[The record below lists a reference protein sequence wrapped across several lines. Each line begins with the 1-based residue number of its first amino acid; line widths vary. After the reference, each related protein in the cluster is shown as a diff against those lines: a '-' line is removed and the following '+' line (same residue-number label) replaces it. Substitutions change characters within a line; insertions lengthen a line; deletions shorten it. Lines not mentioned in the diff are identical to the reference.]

1 MNVRISFDIT
11 VSNSGDKGKYIHIP
25 RIMIIMLDNIRIA
38 LEIKIIFDLF

>member
-1 MNVRISFDIT
+1 MNIRLSFYIT

-38 LEIKIIFDLF
+38 LERKTIFDLF